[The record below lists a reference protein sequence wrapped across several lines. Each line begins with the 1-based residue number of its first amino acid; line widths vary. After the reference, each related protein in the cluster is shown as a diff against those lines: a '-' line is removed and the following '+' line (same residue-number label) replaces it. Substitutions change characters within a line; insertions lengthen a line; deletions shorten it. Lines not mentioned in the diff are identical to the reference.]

1 MIPTAEN
8 NLLFD
13 DLSILEN
20 RFGIGSLKITS
31 VNANCDCAGDSNP
44 STHKDSDTN
53 QITPTALTS
62 A

>member
-1 MIPTAEN
+1 MISTAEN

-13 DLSILEN
+13 DLSVLEN
-20 RFGIGSLKITS
+20 RFGIGSLKVTS

-44 STHKDSDTN
+44 STHKDSDTD
-53 QITPTALTS
+53 QIPATALTT

>member
-1 MIPTAEN
+1 MISTAEN

-13 DLSILEN
+13 DLAVLEN

-31 VNANCDCAGDSNP
+31 VNANCDCAGDIEP
-44 STHKDSDTN
+44 LTYKDSDTD
-53 QITPTALTS
+53 QITPTALTT